1 MKFSLVVPVYKNELS
16 ISRMLAVLSQLSEDF
31 EGELEVVFVVDG
43 SPDRSYELLRDELD
57 NLSFPAQLIT
67 HSRNFGSFAAIR
79 TGLSKARGEFFCVM
93 AADLQEPPELFAS
106 MFLSLA
112 NDECDVAIGTRTGR
126 DDRISSKISSGVFWW
141 IYRKLVVKEMPPGGV
156 DVFGCNEKFRQ
167 ELLKLEESRSSLVA
181 LIFWLGFRR
190 KLVSYSRSLRQEGK
204 SAWTTRKKLDYMT
217 DSIFSFTD
225 LPIRLL
231 IRIGALGT
239 IASVIVGA
247 SVVVAH
253 FTGAINVPGYVPTIL
268 LVLSMG
274 TFNLF
279 GLGLIGSYVWRGY
292 ENSKQWPMAVVS
304 SSLQN
309 NRN

>member
-16 ISRMLAVLSQLSEDF
+16 ISRMLAVLSQMSEGF

-43 SPDRSYELLRDELD
+43 SPDRSYELLRDELG

-141 IYRKLVVKEMPPGGV
+141 IYRKLVVKE
-156 DVFGCNEKFRQ
+156 
-167 ELLKLEESRSSLVA
+167 
-181 LIFWLGFRR
+181 
-190 KLVSYSRSLRQEGK
+190 
-204 SAWTTRKKLDYMT
+204 
-217 DSIFSFTD
+217 
-225 LPIRLL
+225 
-231 IRIGALGT
+231 RIIET
-239 IASVIVGA
+239 
-247 SVVVAH
+247 
-253 FTGAINVPGYVPTIL
+253 
-268 LVLSMG
+268 
-274 TFNLF
+274 
-279 GLGLIGSYVWRGY
+279 
-292 ENSKQWPMAVVS
+292 
-304 SSLQN
+304 
-309 NRN
+309 